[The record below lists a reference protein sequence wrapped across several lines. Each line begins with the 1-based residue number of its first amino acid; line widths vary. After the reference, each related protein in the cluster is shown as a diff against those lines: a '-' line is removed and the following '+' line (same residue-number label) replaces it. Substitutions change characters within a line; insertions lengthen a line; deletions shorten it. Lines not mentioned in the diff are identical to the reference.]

1 MDQSVDHS
9 QVLGFL
15 QEAFARDQ
23 WIHILILSLPLWFPL
38 VAFYVV
44 GLWKGNVEVALLAS
58 ASLGVRRFFMSI
70 GALFAISSIW
80 RLITPPGTFQRV
92 VTRVAAL
99 TGAAKPP
106 PCPTRAR
113 NSNTEAKTRAPQPK
127 AAAVTLQP
135 VGTSN
140 CQASS
145 SQAESTAGARWA
157 VREEDLLAFKHRI
170 DEGYKTEKWEVVS
183 EKKTDKINYIAY
195 RHILPHGGTEYLSK
209 TVVQNSNAEA
219 MHAFYDDDQTR
230 MQWDNMLQ
238 SAEEVDKCSVT
249 DSAVSL
255 WTRNFPVCCSQRD
268 YLFCRRNF
276 DDGEY
281 LWTITKAC
289 LHPSKP
295 EQKTPRRVT
304 EYFSSWR
311 IRTVPGIDGQLSAS
325 ECVLIHHEE
334 MGIQQDMAR
343 WAIRQGMWG
352 VIKNLVKGYYK
363 FHVEWEAKKA
373 SLASVA
379 RVQQIESVAASS
391 TQGAQSTGTTPVEI
405 KAPRKRRGLLKIAS
419 MLALVTTVLKA
430 ESKRKGRRCP
440 SRQQRFSE
448 GVQAPIPGERS

>member
-9 QVLGFL
+9 QILDLF
-15 QEAFARDQ
+15 QEASARDQ
-23 WIHILILSLPLWFPL
+23 WLHILILSLPLWSPL
-38 VAFYVV
+38 VTFYVV
-44 GLWKGNVEVALLAS
+44 GLWKGNLDVALLAS
-58 ASLGVRRFFMSI
+58 ASLGVRRFFMSL

-113 NSNTEAKTRAPQPK
+113 NSISEARPKAPEPK
-127 AAAVTLQP
+127 AAAVAVQP
-135 VGTSN
+135 VDTSN

-145 SQAESTAGARWA
+145 SRTESTAGARWA

-183 EKKTDKINYIAY
+183 EKKTDKISYIAY
-195 RHILPHGGTEYLSK
+195 RHILPHGGTEYLSR

-230 MQWDNMLQ
+230 MQWDSMLL
-238 SAEEVDKCSVT
+238 SAEEVDKCNITGST
-249 DSAVSL
+249 VSL
-255 WTRNFPVCCSQRD
+255 WTRNFPAWCSQRD

-311 IRTVPGIDGQLSAS
+311 IRTVPGNDGQLSAS

-363 FHVEWEAKKA
+363 FHEEWEGKQA
-373 SLASVA
+373 SLESAA
-379 RVQQIESVAASS
+379 PVQQIESMAASS
-391 TQGAQSTGTTPVEI
+391 TQGAQSMSTKPVEQ
-405 KAPRKRRGLLKIAS
+405 KAPRKWRGLLKIGS
-419 MLALVTTVLKA
+419 IVALVTTVLTA
-430 ESKRKGRRCP
+430 ERKGKDRRRP
-440 SRQQRFSE
+440 SRQQRSLQ
-448 GVQAPIPGERS
+448 VQAPISGESS